1 VQTIDSSSVTHDCF
15 PKVYI
20 DGTATALTNAVSFD
34 SAVTPNLTSI
44 SPRFGTVQGGEPITF
59 TGTGFPT
66 DIADITITIDGKD
79 CTIQTTTEPEVMCLS
94 TKRPG
99 YVSSSL

>member
-1 VQTIDSSSVTHDCF
+1 VQAIDSSSTTHECV

-20 DGTATALTNAVSFD
+20 NGVATPLTNPVTYD
-34 SAVTPNLTSI
+34 SAVTPNLTAI

-66 DIADITITIDGKD
+66 AVEDINITIDGKD
-79 CTIQTTTEPEVMCLS
+79 CAVQTSTE
-94 TKRPG
+94 T
-99 YVSSSL
+99 